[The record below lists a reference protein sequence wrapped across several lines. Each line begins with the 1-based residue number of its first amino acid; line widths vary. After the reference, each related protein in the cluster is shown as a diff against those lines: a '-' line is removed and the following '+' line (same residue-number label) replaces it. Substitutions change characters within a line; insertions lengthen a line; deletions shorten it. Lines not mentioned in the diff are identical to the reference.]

1 MVNNVEY
8 IMSHHWIDKWWII
21 MKWIKESF
29 KETCTMELLMYLKP
43 KPQNF
48 IRHNFVICWQ
58 YTQCILAMLDPPK
71 DNISH
76 WFCWKL

>member
-1 MVNNVEY
+1 ML
-8 IMSHHWIDKWWII
+8 
-21 MKWIKESF
+21 F
-29 KETCTMELLMYLKP
+29 FMYLKP

-71 DNISH
+71 NIISH
-76 WFCWKL
+76 